1 MISSAGMENTQNNT
15 SDAERRQSEREEA
28 KKYEIL
34 LEGDGWK
41 AFSRR
46 VKECADYYEQIAYN
60 SSLKASE
67 RINALERTAALRDVL
82 SFPENFLKRC
92 CRTG

>member
-1 MISSAGMENTQNNT
+1 MISPAGMGNAQNNT
-15 SDAERRQSEREEA
+15 SDAERRESEREEA

-46 VKECADYYEQIAYN
+46 VKECASFYEQIAYD

-82 SFPENFLKRC
+82 NFPENFLQREC
-92 CRTG
+92 